1 MLKIS
6 FFTVIS
12 FLISVQTFAGVRSGK
27 YFDRVITVI
36 FENKNYADAMKQPFF
51 QELARTGANFSNFYG
66 MTHPSQPNYI
76 ALTSG
81 SMQGVTSND
90 VVNIDSTNVIDLLEA
105 KGITWKV
112 YAEDYPGNCYTGA
125 TSRNYAR
132 KHNPFISYL
141 NIQKNSAR
149 CANIVDASQFDRDAS
164 DGSLASYVFY
174 IPNNKNNGH
183 DTTIAYADR
192 WYSQTFRK
200 FVSGNRMLANTI
212 LVSTFDESEPLA
224 PRNQI
229 YTSIVG
235 PTVKAVQ
242 ISSAL
247 NLYSLLNLVEDNW
260 DLGNLGRED
269 ATAAVIPYIWK

>member
-1 MLKIS
+1 MLKLSFIAIIS
-6 FFTVIS
+6 CV
-12 FLISVQTFAGVRSGK
+12 ISVQTFASVRSGK

-51 QELARTGANFSNFYG
+51 QELASTGANFSNFYG
-66 MTHPSQPNYI
+66 LTHPSQPNYI

-81 SMQGVTSND
+81 SMQGVTSDD
-90 VVNIDSTNVIDLLEA
+90 VVNIDSTNIIDLLEA

-112 YAEDYPGNCYTGA
+112 YAEDYPGNCFTRA
-125 TSRNYAR
+125 TSKNYAR

-141 NIQKNSAR
+141 NIQKNSTR
-149 CANIVDASQFDRDAS
+149 CMNIIDASQFDDDAS
-164 DGSLASYVFY
+164 SGNLASYVFY

-183 DTTIAYADR
+183 DTTVAYADK
-192 WYSQTFRK
+192 WYAQKFRK
-200 FVSGNRMLANTI
+200 FVSGSRMLAKTI
-212 LVSTFDESEPLA
+212 LISTFDESEPLA

-235 PTVKAVQ
+235 PTVKTMQ

-247 NLYSLLNLVEDNW
+247 NLYSLLNLIEDNW
-260 DLGNLGRED
+260 DLGSLGRED
-269 ATAAVIPYIWK
+269 ATATVVPYIWK